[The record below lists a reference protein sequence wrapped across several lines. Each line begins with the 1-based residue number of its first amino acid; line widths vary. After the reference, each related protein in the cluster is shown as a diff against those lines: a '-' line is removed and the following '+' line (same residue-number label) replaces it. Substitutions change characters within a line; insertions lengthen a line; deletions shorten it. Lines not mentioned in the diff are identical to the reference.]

1 MEARKGPCCCHIL
14 VILILFVC
22 PSVDG
27 FLHHSPSAV
36 PGRYFRHHAVSAGT
50 DGVSRTNSWK
60 CRASSTT
67 GDAPAKPERR
77 VVLLVTGTCHAACSI
92 LHTYEYHEQIV
103 SAGYRVCIY
112 GLAASVRRVGRL

>member
-1 MEARKGPCCCHIL
+1 MEGRGFPSCCHIL

-36 PGRYFRHHAVSAGT
+36 PGRYFRHHAVSAA
-50 DGVSRTNSWK
+50 SCNSWK